1 MKQRKKIATTVA
13 ALAALSAA
21 GIATAGPAAAGDDW
35 STAAPAAVT
44 TVAGDDWITY
54 APTAVVASWG
64 PYKTSAGL
72 KEGNAICEKTGRSGV
87 DAGKW
92 KSYSCDIKGLY
103 VYLSV

>member
-1 MKQRKKIATTVA
+1 MKQRKKIATTIA
-13 ALAALSAA
+13 ALAALGAA
-21 GIATAGPAAAGDDW
+21 GIATAGPAA
-35 STAAPAAVT
+35 
-44 TVAGDDWITY
+44 AGDDWITY

-64 PYKTSAGL
+64 PYKTGAGL

-92 KSYSCDIKGLY
+92 KSYSCDIKGMY